1 MAQVVVVG
9 DFGQRGLGGQPHHL
23 DELFQRVGLV
33 GDGVLHHLLRGV
45 AQAKARENKL
55 VVVDFVFG
63 HEVRGVAMT
72 VWHVDDLLRPLGVE
86 DLVGADVLC
95 GLLGVGRDG
104 LAAEHLREV
113 LAGDVFVHEALASHV
128 EVQVGVHA
136 QRCAHVVSHGGV
148 GAVLH
153 TTAGPDAH
161 EVAVARVHTAAVVG
175 VLGGVVGHHVL
186 VCAVVAAGQDD
197 LLGVYLDVAGVGF
210 GVSARHGAVLVLD
223 ELLTGGAED
232 DLAASGYACVHG
244 GLAGPLHVG
253 VRGDGAVEV
262 GIELLAVVVAL
273 VAREAL
279 RADVALLV
287 GFLLGGR
294 TLEHLEVRALD
305 EPVEV
310 DAGVVVPVGKHP
322 WVDAGG
328 ALLLHLV
335 HDDLFG
341 RPLDAQ
347 VLLNLRA
354 HDAEVAGHV
363 DDRVRVL
370 GLLFQGDGLHARLG
384 RGLEGCGAGQAHTD
398 DEDVAVLL
406 VDDVGG
412 NLGLGEESGG
422 LGGGHCGLVGH
433 GDAGTCEDASCGG
446 TGNERTARNAHV
458 NLLFLTTI

>member
-1 MAQVVVVG
+1 M
-9 DFGQRGLGGQPHHL
+9 
-23 DELFQRVGLV
+23 
-33 GDGVLHHLLRGV
+33 
-45 AQAKARENKL
+45 
-55 VVVDFVFG
+55 
-63 HEVRGVAMT
+63 
-72 VWHVDDLLRPLGVE
+72 
-86 DLVGADVLC
+86 
-95 GLLGVGRDG
+95 
-104 LAAEHLREV
+104 
-113 LAGDVFVHEALASHV
+113 
-128 EVQVGVHA
+128 
-136 QRCAHVVSHGGV
+136 
-148 GAVLH
+148 
-153 TTAGPDAH
+153 
-161 EVAVARVHTAAVVG
+161 AVARVHAAAVVG
-175 VLGGVVGHHVL
+175 VLGGVVAHHLV

-197 LLGVYLDVAGVGF
+197 LLGVYLDVAGIGL
-210 GVSARHGAVLVLD
+210 GVSAAHGAGYILN
-223 ELLTGGAED
+223 ELLPGGSED
-232 DLAASGYACVHG
+232 DLATGGHACVHG

-287 GFLLGGR
+287 GLLLGGR

-310 DAGVVVPVGKHP
+310 DAGVVVPVRKHP
-322 WVDAGG
+322 RVDAGG

-370 GLLFQGDGLHARLG
+370 GLLLQGDGLHARLG
-384 RGLEGCGAGQAHTD
+384 CGLEGCSAGQAHAD

-406 VDDVGG
+406 IDDVGG
-412 NLGLGEESGG
+412 NLGLGEESRG
-422 LGGGHCGLVGH
+422 LGGGHSGLIGH
-433 GDAGTCEDASCGG
+433 GDARTCEDAGSGG